1 MASFLCSTRF
11 FILLFLVS
19 ALPIA
24 YIIHSETSEPATHV
38 YHYHSGGWLRE
49 CAKWDQLNRR
59 FIVSFFEGGLGVVSV
74 DQDHA
79 PSSVLEEVVVV
90 ENTDSGKNSS
100 LGLVVD
106 RPRNRVVVA
115 IADVFGKRYSAVTAY
130 DLTTWRRIFLTQLS
144 GPEGE
149 KGFADDVAID
159 PEGNAYV
166 TDTSGSKIWKVGVN
180 GEFLYAIK
188 SPLFAQKEW
197 YKKLFGLNGIV
208 YHQNGYL
215 LVIHTFSGNLFKIE
229 IGKADEVKLVN
240 IIGGSLRFGDGLELI
255 SSTKLVVA
263 GNPTKL
269 LESSDDWET
278 AVVVGKFSGATHR
291 LVTAAT
297 VKDDKV
303 YLNHI
308 FGLGYP
314 KRKHVLVEAVF
325 SS

>member
-11 FILLFLVS
+11 FILIFLLS

-24 YIIHSETSEPATHV
+24 YIIRSETSEPATHV

-49 CAKWDQLNRR
+49 CAKWDHSNRR
-59 FIVSFFEGGLGVVSV
+59 FIVSFFEGGLGVLPV
-74 DQDHA
+74 DQGHSPA
-79 PSSVLEEVVVV
+79 GSVLEEVVVV
-90 ENTDSGKNSS
+90 ENADLGKNSS

-106 RPRNRVVVA
+106 RPRNRVLVA
-115 IADVFGKRYSAVTAY
+115 VADVLGNRYSALAAY

-144 GPEGE
+144 EPGE
-149 KGFADDVAID
+149 KSFSDDVAVD

-166 TDTSGSKIWKVGVN
+166 TDTSGSKIWKVGVD
-180 GEFLYAIK
+180 GEFLYTIK
-188 SPLFAQKEW
+188 SPLFDQKEW

-208 YHQNGYL
+208 YHPNGYL

-229 IGKADEVKLVN
+229 IGKGDEVKLVN
-240 IIGGSLRFGDGLELI
+240 VIGGSIKFGDGLELL

-263 GNPTKL
+263 ANPSKL

-278 AVVVGKFSGATHR
+278 AGVVGKFSGATHR

-303 YLNHI
+303 YLSHM

-314 KRKHVLVEAVF
+314 KRKHALVEAVF